1 MLEIILNKGVMMSDK
16 LINVILDDAQK
27 IATSTRNEGSEKAQ
41 EIINRASF
49 DVTVSKQKAYEETN
63 LIRED
68 ILKQAIVDAN
78 LDVKKLILATKRGIL
93 DVAFNDAMKKLLNLP
108 KQEYL
113 KIISSLLNNSEDGD
127 TVLISLKDKSVIT
140 KDFIANESKRLGKK
154 IVLSNQYIN
163 ILGGVILSNENFD
176 KNFSFEVL
184 MLNLRNEIETN
195 ISNQIF
201 KMQE

>member
-1 MLEIILNKGVMMSDK
+1 M
-16 LINVILDDAQK
+16 
-27 IATSTRNEGSEKAQ
+27 
-41 EIINRASF
+41 
-49 DVTVSKQKAYEETN
+49 
-63 LIRED
+63 
-68 ILKQAIVDAN
+68 
-78 LDVKKLILATKRGIL
+78 
-93 DVAFNDAMKKLLNLP
+93 
-108 KQEYL
+108 
-113 KIISSLLNNSEDGD
+113 NNSEDGD

-154 IVLSNQYIN
+154 IVLSNQYID

>member
-49 DVTVSKQKAYEETN
+49 DVTVLKQKAYEETN

-154 IVLSNQYIN
+154 IVLSNQYID

>member
-78 LDVKKLILATKRGIL
+78 LDVKKLILATKRCIL
-93 DVAFNDAMKKLLNLP
+93 DVAFNDAMKKLLN
-108 KQEYL
+108 
-113 KIISSLLNNSEDGD
+113 
-127 TVLISLKDKSVIT
+127 
-140 KDFIANESKRLGKK
+140 
-154 IVLSNQYIN
+154 
-163 ILGGVILSNENFD
+163 
-176 KNFSFEVL
+176 
-184 MLNLRNEIETN
+184 
-195 ISNQIF
+195 
-201 KMQE
+201 

>member
-154 IVLSNQYIN
+154 IVLSNQYID

-184 MLNLRNEIETN
+184 MLNLRN
-195 ISNQIF
+195 
-201 KMQE
+201 

>member
-1 MLEIILNKGVMMSDK
+1 MSDK

-154 IVLSNQYIN
+154 IVLSNQYID

>member
-154 IVLSNQYIN
+154 IVLSNQYID